1 MMYVAL
7 GMQVSVEFSCY
18 GKNSDHKICGVP
30 WFLLMTLQSVYVE
43 SEQLKTKNLAW
54 IIRKLTKKS

>member
-7 GMQVSVEFSCY
+7 GMQVSVKFSCY